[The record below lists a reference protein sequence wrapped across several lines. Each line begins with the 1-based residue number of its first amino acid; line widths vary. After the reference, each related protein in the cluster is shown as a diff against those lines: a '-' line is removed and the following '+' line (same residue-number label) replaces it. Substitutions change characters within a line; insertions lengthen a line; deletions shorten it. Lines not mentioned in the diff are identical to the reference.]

1 MEKLRIFNAKWSSP
15 SAGPSPDGNRRVELF
30 LAGCKKAA
38 TGNACPGCFNVELWK
53 NNVYNAEITPEETR
67 DHINKFAPNKCLTL
81 VGGEPLD
88 QVEPLSYL
96 VELLKQEGYHIL
108 LITHHTMKRLKKW
121 TEDYPGGEPY
131 YRLLSNVDVIIDGE
145 YMAGERIWDESR
157 AGDGVH
163 DVIGSGNQVV
173 WNRISGSPLKFEG
186 IAARNLDSLGLTE
199 SGQLLYGLKDGYR
212 RENISIER
220 PKEVA
225 A

>member
-1 MEKLRIFNAKWSSP
+1 MDKLRIYNAKWSSA
-15 SAGPSPDGNRRVELF
+15 SAGPSPDDNHRVEIF

-38 TGNACPGCFNVELWK
+38 TGNACVGCFNIDLWK
-53 NNVYNAEITPEETR
+53 ANVFNAEVSPEEAFQQ
-67 DHINKFAPNKCLTL
+67 IQKFAPNKYTTI

-88 QVEPLSYL
+88 QIEPLSYL
-96 VELLKQEGYHIL
+96 VELLKQDGYHIL

-121 TEDYPGGEPY
+121 VENYPGGEPY

-145 YMAGERIWDESR
+145 YMAGERIWDESK

-173 WNRISGSPLKFEG
+173 WSRIAGPSLKFEG
-186 IAARNLDSLGLTE
+186 VAACHLESLGLTE
-199 SGQLLYGLKDGYR
+199 DGQLLYGLKNSYK
-212 RENISIER
+212 RESISIDK